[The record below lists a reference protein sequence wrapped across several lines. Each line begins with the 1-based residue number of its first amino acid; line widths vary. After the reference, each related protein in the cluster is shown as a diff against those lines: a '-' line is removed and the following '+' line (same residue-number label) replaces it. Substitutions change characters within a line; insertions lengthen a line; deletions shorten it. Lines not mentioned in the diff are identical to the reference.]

1 MNEIIASRLPDEGT
15 DALIDEAIATY
26 RRLGIRFRWTVPPG
40 AHPPDLADR
49 LARRALTRSE
59 ALGMACSITA
69 PPSMPSSVEEVSL
82 ANVDAFTEVMAE
94 GWQMDPAP
102 LDTLHRRMLTT
113 PPHRQHLF
121 LARAGDTPA
130 AVASYV
136 SLPRSAYLIGAVVL
150 PAHRGKG
157 LYRALV
163 AARLAH
169 AHSRALPLA
178 TSLARAETSA
188 PILTHLGFKTIC
200 KIPVFTSE

>member
-1 MNEIIASRLPDEGT
+1 MNLPIAYVCADP
-15 DALIDEAIATY
+15 
-26 RRLGIRFRWTVPPG
+26 GI
-40 AHPPDLADR
+40 PPDGSKGA
-49 LARRALTRSE
+49 
-59 ALGMACSITA
+59 
-69 PPSMPSSVEEVSL
+69 SVHFRSL
-82 ANVDAFTEVMAE
+82 AAAFAQLGT
-94 GWQMDPAP
+94 Q
-102 LDTLHRRMLTT
+102 LDV
-113 PPHRQHLF
+113 F